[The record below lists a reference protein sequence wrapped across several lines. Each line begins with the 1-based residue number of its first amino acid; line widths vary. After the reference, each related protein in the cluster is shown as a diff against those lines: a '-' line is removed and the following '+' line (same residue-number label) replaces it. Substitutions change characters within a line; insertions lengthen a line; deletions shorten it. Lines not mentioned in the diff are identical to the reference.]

1 MVLDMYPEDRLAQ
14 FHTAAD
20 EPFYV
25 SLDAEGRKRFL
36 DLRMSLIA
44 EEYKE
49 LMDELLDARNGD
61 GDPQNLA
68 KEMADLMVVVV
79 GTAQLMDMPFTHVF
93 NEVMDSNMSK
103 VSENGKILR
112 REDGKIL
119 KPETY
124 RPADLSF
131 IKSPA

>member
-1 MVLDMYPEDRLAQ
+1 
-14 FHTAAD
+14 
-20 EPFYV
+20 
-25 SLDAEGRKRFL
+25 
-36 DLRMSLIA
+36 
-44 EEYKE
+44 
-49 LMDELLDARNGD
+49 MDELLDARNGD

>member
-1 MVLDMYPEDRLAQ
+1 MRVLEDFLAA
-14 FHTAAD
+14 FHEAA
-20 EPFYV
+20 EEV
-25 SLDAEGRKRFL
+25 SFIERDAEGRKRFL
-36 DLRMSLIA
+36 DLRMSLIT

-49 LMDELLDARNGD
+49 LMDELLDARNED
-61 GDPQNLA
+61 GDALNLA
-68 KEMADLMVVVV
+68 KEMADLAVVLI
-79 GTAQLMDMPFTHVF
+79 GTAQLMDIPFTRVF
-93 NEVMDSNMSK
+93 EEVMKSNLSK

-131 IKSPA
+131 LQAVAP